1 MTREREGSR
10 DDTQAA
16 IARDVRLLA
25 VLAIEDSHID
35 RSAFPPPD
43 ALCARVLEAV
53 ERIDGDR

>member
-1 MTREREGSR
+1 MTRKKESGR
-10 DDTQAA
+10 DDAQAA

-43 ALCARVLEAV
+43 DLCARVLEAV
-53 ERIDGDR
+53 ERLDGDR